1 MQDKE
6 MAEANA
12 FDAGLFEGD
21 IALTQQED
29 IVEMYGLETVSSQ

>member
-21 IALTQQED
+21 IALTQED